1 MRALVAI
8 SFVILIAGNACK
20 GEPAPKREWT
30 PADHGQ
36 PAAPDDEN
44 VAEQPGAL
52 APGEDPEARAARAL
66 WNATCAGCHGR
77 DGRGQGE
84 SRPPIARIPD
94 FTTAEWQASRS
105 DEALGQT
112 IMDGRGMMPPFGK
125 QLNPQGVAAL
135 VRHIRRFAPSAEAA
149 PQGTA
154 ERAPAQPSAPPPAEP
169 STR

>member
-1 MRALVAI
+1 MSARPMRAVLATSI
-8 SFVILIAGNACK
+8 ALPLLLIALEGCNQQ
-20 GEPAPKREWT
+20 PAPKREWT

-44 VAEQPGAL
+44 IPEPPAAL

-84 SRPPIARIPD
+84 SRPPVARIPD

-135 VRHIRRFAPSAEAA
+135 VRHIRRFAPSAAAA
-149 PQGTA
+149 PQGTS
-154 ERAPAQPSAPPPAEP
+154 EQAP
-169 STR
+169 